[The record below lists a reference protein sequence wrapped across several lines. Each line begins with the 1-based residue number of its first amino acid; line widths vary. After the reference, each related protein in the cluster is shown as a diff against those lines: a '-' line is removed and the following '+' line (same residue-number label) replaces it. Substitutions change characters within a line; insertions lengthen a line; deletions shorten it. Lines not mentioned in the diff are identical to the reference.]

1 MKIKLLVLT
10 ILTLSW
16 SYAQKNLKKSDV
28 YGKYKLVL
36 NLTNVIESE
45 NDDMSLLEE
54 IIVTGITSS
63 IDRLSNDYV
72 NVTFDFRNNNSLFVK
87 IKVKDEKEE
96 NEYLRWK
103 IINNKIYIDDSD
115 NPNINIKINGGE
127 EYWILE
133 NKNLVKYNKD
143 ETRMN
148 GISLIRI

>member
-1 MKIKLLVLT
+1 
-10 ILTLSW
+10 
-16 SYAQKNLKKSDV
+16 
-28 YGKYKLVL
+28 
-36 NLTNVIESE
+36 
-45 NDDMSLLEE
+45 MSLLEE
-54 IIVTGITSS
+54 IIVTSITSS

-72 NVTFDFRNNNSLFVK
+72 NVTFDFRNNNSLFVE
-87 IKVKDEKEE
+87 IKEKDEKEE

-127 EYWILE
+127 GYWILE

-148 GISLIRI
+148 GIS